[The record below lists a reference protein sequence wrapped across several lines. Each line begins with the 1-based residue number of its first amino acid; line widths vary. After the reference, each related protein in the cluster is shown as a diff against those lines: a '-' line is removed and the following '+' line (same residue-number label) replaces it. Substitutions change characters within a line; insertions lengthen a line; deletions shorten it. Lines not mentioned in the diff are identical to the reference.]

1 MDVDKRAL
9 RRPNGPLGINT
20 ARPHIYRIRA
30 ELQSTLISSAATTT
44 ITPVNLTTNLTDD
57 KDNTNNSCHSGSV
70 FATQV
75 EMVASMQKFHVNR
88 RQYHPTLS
96 VQKT

>member
-44 ITPVNLTTNLTDD
+44 TTPVNLTTNLTDD
-57 KDNTNNSCHSGSV
+57 KDNTNKSRHNGSV
-70 FATQV
+70 FASQF
-75 EMVASMQKFHVNR
+75 EMSRLNAEVS
-88 RQYHPTLS
+88 RQPAPISSDIESST
-96 VQKT
+96 